1 MREVLPTHMAPRRV
15 HVLSELAAQLERE
28 VRPQGPHGHAGAGAV
43 TAVRAAD
50 ARRAVVELLADQLT
64 ARGLDGDAL
73 PDDFDLLGEELIDS
87 FGLLEL
93 ITALEERFPV
103 SSSTSRTW
111 TTRT

>member
-1 MREVLPTHMAPRRV
+1 
-15 HVLSELAAQLERE
+15 
-28 VRPQGPHGHAGAGAV
+28 V

-93 ITALEERFPV
+93 ITALEERFGLELDFEDMDDEDLTVLGPF
-103 SSSTSRTW
+103 
-111 TTRT
+111 TRHVERMSATAATAG